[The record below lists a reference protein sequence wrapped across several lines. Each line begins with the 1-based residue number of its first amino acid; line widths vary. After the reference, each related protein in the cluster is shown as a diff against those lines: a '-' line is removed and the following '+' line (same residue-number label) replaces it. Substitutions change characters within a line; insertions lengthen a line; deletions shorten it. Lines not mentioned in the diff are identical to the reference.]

1 MEEEDKTGLKKMAAK
16 EFQEEQKTLFI
27 LLGNK
32 HHCSKRNLN
41 PL

>member
-1 MEEEDKTGLKKMAAK
+1 MGEEDKIGLKKMVAK
-16 EFQEEQKTLFI
+16 GFQEGQKRLFI